1 MTEPHS
7 ILELF
12 GGVPEFLQGS
22 RGASCRGGT
31 RGVLSGEEG
40 SRLGA
45 HASRALGSREGQRGR
60 GSELSGYL
68 EATHP
73 AVPGSSAQNMQETW
87 VQFLGREDP
96 LEEDMATRSSILPW
110 KFPWTEGPGG
120 LQSMRPKSRVTEH
133 TRKPAL
139 VPMQSLGP
147 GRQRNWPVFS

>member
-1 MTEPHS
+1 MGLPAGMR
-7 ILELF
+7 L
-12 GGVPEFLQGS
+12 GGVLG
-22 RGASCRGGT
+22 
-31 RGVLSGEEG
+31 GEEG

-45 HASRALGSREGQRGR
+45 HASGALGSREGHRGR

-73 AVPGSSAQNMQETW
+73 AGPGSSAQNKQETW

-96 LEEDMATRSSILPW
+96 LEVMATHSSILPW
-110 KFPWTEGPGG
+110 EFPWTEGPGG

-139 VPMQSLGP
+139 VLMQSLGP
-147 GRQRNWPVFS
+147 GRQQNWPVFS